1 MSGGEAAVSAQVWLL
16 DAPDSLEVQS
26 HSNPDGTGLGVFD
39 SERKP
44 VVDKAPI
51 SAFADAAF
59 AEEARHERSRTFIGH
74 VRFASATGLTMENT
88 HPFVQDDRIFAH
100 NGVFEGLDR
109 IDAELGDDLA
119 LVKGDTDSER
129 LFALIT
135 REIRRQD
142 GDVGAGIAAA
152 GKWMAENMTM
162 YSLNMV
168 LVTDSELFALRYPD
182 NNTMYLLDRDPGGHG
197 PDDDPLR
204 QQSRLGTKLH
214 SEEAAEQRVVVI
226 ASEPM
231 DSDPGWRAFEPGE
244 LVHVDAGLA
253 VNSEIALPEPP
264 VNLMQLHHMDE
275 KARESQEGIGG

>member
-1 MSGGEAAVSAQVWLL
+1 MSGGEAAVSARVWLL

-39 SERKP
+39 ERRRP

-59 AEEARHERSRTFIGH
+59 AEEARSERSRTFIGH

-100 NGVFEGLDR
+100 NGVFEGLDLL
-109 IDAELGDDLA
+109 DHELGDDRD
-119 LVKGDTDSER
+119 LVRGQTDSER
-129 LFALIT
+129 FFALIT
-135 REIRRQD
+135 REIRQHD
-142 GDVGAGIAAA
+142 GDVRAGIVAA
-152 GKWMAENMTM
+152 GSWIAENLTM

-168 LVTDSELFALRYPD
+168 LVTDTELFALRYPD
-182 NNTMYLLDRDPGGHG
+182 NNTLYVLDRSPGGHG
-197 PDDDPLR
+197 EGEDAL
-204 QQSRLGTKLH
+204 QHHSRLGTKLH
-214 SEEAAEQRVVVI
+214 SEQAAEQRVVVI

-244 LVHVDAGLA
+244 LLHVDAGLA
-253 VNSEIALPEPP
+253 INSEIALPEPP
-264 VNLMQLHHMDE
+264 AKLMQLHHMDE
-275 KARESQEGIGG
+275 KARESQAGSGG